1 MRILVYWYENQ
12 SMCVRWGKMLS
23 KPFNVSNGVRQGS
36 VLSPR
41 FFSVYMDDL
50 SKKLNELNIGC
61 TIGNFIIS
69 HMMFADDLV
78 LISPSTRG
86 LSTLLSECQKY
97 GIDCD
102 IVFNP
107 KKSAIMFIRP
117 DYMLNIRM
125 PVFKINDEKIEVV
138 KSYKYLG
145 HIMCDTLSDDL
156 DILRQRK
163 KIFAQGNSLLRKFFM
178 CSIEVKATLFRSYC
192 SSFYTAQLWTKY
204 SQNVINKLFIAY
216 HNTLKLFVGV
226 NKREHTRPICVALN
240 VKFCPALI
248 RNLVFKFMTRLTLS
262 KNTLLKALYDSN
274 CFYKSIMWRHW
285 RSLLYTN
292 GVG

>member
-1 MRILVYWYENQ
+1 MLVKRSTNKLRSRGVPGYILRILVYWYENQ

-107 KKSAIMFIRP
+107 KKSAVMFIRP
-117 DYMLNIRM
+117 NYMLNIRK
-125 PVFKINDEKIEVV
+125 PVF
-138 KSYKYLG
+138 
-145 HIMCDTLSDDL
+145 
-156 DILRQRK
+156 
-163 KIFAQGNSLLRKFFM
+163 
-178 CSIEVKATLFRSYC
+178 
-192 SSFYTAQLWTKY
+192 
-204 SQNVINKLFIAY
+204 
-216 HNTLKLFVGV
+216 
-226 NKREHTRPICVALN
+226 
-240 VKFCPALI
+240 
-248 RNLVFKFMTRLTLS
+248 
-262 KNTLLKALYDSN
+262 
-274 CFYKSIMWRHW
+274 
-285 RSLLYTN
+285 
-292 GVG
+292 